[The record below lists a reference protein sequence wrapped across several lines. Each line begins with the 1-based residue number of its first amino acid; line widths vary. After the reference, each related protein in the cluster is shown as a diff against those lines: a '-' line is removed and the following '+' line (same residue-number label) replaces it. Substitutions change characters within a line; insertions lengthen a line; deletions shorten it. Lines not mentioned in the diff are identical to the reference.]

1 MFDEDHAGERMERE
15 DGRPRQAVRG
25 GGVGLPEAGQLA
37 PAIVR
42 QVVGPAGLLEKFQY
56 PGAKKGSERCRG
68 PPEGAHLRAP
78 ASASEPSRAPVSTL
92 VDFPCSGIV

>member
-1 MFDEDHAGERMERE
+1 MFDEAHAGERMERE
-15 DGRPRQAVRG
+15 DGRPRQAIRG

-56 PGAKKGSERCRG
+56 TSVVLPRSQERIG
-68 PPEGAHLRAP
+68 EVPWP
-78 ASASEPSRAPVSTL
+78 T
-92 VDFPCSGIV
+92 